1 MIRIDSL
8 SHAYPGQHSRALNDL
23 SLELRTGSITG
34 VLGPNGSG
42 KTTLFKTIGGRLA
55 PESGTILLEGEAATR
70 EDLVAHCLYVGDDRD
85 LHSTSAKS
93 ALRYARLRPTWDETT
108 FARLA
113 ERFALSLKGSLG
125 RRSLGQRSAFTSCLA
140 LAAGAPITLLD
151 EPFANLDVPT
161 RLALAEEIIAVSAQS
176 DGERTILIS
185 SHLVSELES
194 LIERVVVLDR
204 GRILNAMPAE
214 ELRTA
219 VLALIGDP
227 QAIRE
232 LLSAEAEVQIL
243 EERPLGRLA
252 ELRITGHSR
261 ALVDAARA
269 RGIEIQPLS
278 FQDAFVSLISKEK

>member
-34 VLGPNGSG
+34 VIGPNGSG

-85 LHSTSAKS
+85 LQSTSAKS

-113 ERFALSLKGSLG
+113 ERFTLSLKGSLG
-125 RRSLGQRSAFTSCLA
+125 RRSLGQRSVFTSCLA

-161 RLALAEEIIAVSAQS
+161 RLALVEEIIAASARS
-176 DGERTILIS
+176 EGGRTILIS

-194 LIERVVVLDR
+194 LIEHVVVLDR

-227 QAIRE
+227 QAIHE
-232 LLSAEAEVQIL
+232 LLSTEANTRIL

-252 ELRITGHSR
+252 ELLITGHSR
-261 ALVDAARA
+261 ALADAART
-269 RGIEIQPLS
+269 RGIEIRPLS
-278 FQDAFVSLISKEK
+278 FQDAFASLISKEK